1 MKLVHLSDL
10 HLGKRLNEFSLIEDQ
25 EDILNK
31 ILAIV
36 RAEAPDGVMIAGD
49 VYDKAVP
56 SAEAVAL
63 FDRFLVGLAELTPHI
78 FVISGN
84 HDSPERIAFAAH
96 LLSRAGIHLS
106 PVYDGRVRPVELTD
120 EFGTAAVYLL
130 PFIKPAHVRRV
141 FPEET
146 IDTYTDA
153 LGAAVAHLELDQR
166 KRNILVTHQFVTGAA
181 RSESEEISVGGADN
195 VDGAVF
201 APFDYVALGH
211 LHGPQNV
218 GSSRIRYCGTPLKYS
233 FSEASQYKSVTVAEL
248 GEKGDLTLHTVPL
261 TPRHDMRVIQGT
273 FAQLT
278 AENSDAAGE
287 REDYLHIILTDEED
301 VPEALGRLRLVYPN
315 ILKLSYD
322 NTRTRTSQSVDRAQR
337 VAQKSPLELFE
348 ELYETQNNQPMSQE
362 QRDFAQ
368 RLIEQLREE
377 DA

>member
-1 MKLVHLSDL
+1 MKLIHLSDL
-10 HLGKRLNEFSLIEDQ
+10 HLSKRVGEVSMLEDQ
-25 EDILNK
+25 AYILDRVLDIVDG
-31 ILAIV
+31 AG
-36 RAEAPDGVMIAGD
+36 PDALLIAGD
-49 VYDKAVP
+49 VYDKSVP
-56 SAEAVAL
+56 SAEAVTL
-63 FDRFLVGLAELTPHI
+63 FDDFLCRLARRKLPVL
-78 FVISGN
+78 VISGN
-84 HDSPERIAFAAH
+84 HDSPERLAFG
-96 LLSRAGIHLS
+96 SRLMEGARVYLS
-106 PVYDGRVRPVELTD
+106 PVYDGNVKPITLTD
-120 EFGTAAVYLL
+120 EHGPVDFWLL
-130 PFIKPAHVRRV
+130 PFLKPAHLRR
-141 FPEET
+141 FYPEET
-146 IDTYTDA
+146 IDSYTDA
-153 LGAAVAHLELDQR
+153 VGAAIAHMNIDPSR
-166 KRNILVTHQFVTGAA
+166 RNVLLCHQFVTGAA
-181 RSESEEISVGGADN
+181 TCESEELIVGGTDN
-195 VDGAVF
+195 VDAAVF
-201 APFDYVALGH
+201 DGFDYVALGH

-248 GEKGDLTLHTVPL
+248 GEKGDLTLYTVPL

-348 ELYETQNNQPMSQE
+348 ELYETQINQPMSQE

>member
-10 HLGKRLNEFSLIEDQ
+10 HLGKRLNEFSLMEDQ

-36 RAEAPDGVMIAGD
+36 RAETPDGVMIAGD

-63 FDRFLVGLAELTPHI
+63 FDRFLVGLAELTPHV

-146 IDTYTDA
+146 IDT
-153 LGAAVAHLELDQR
+153 
-166 KRNILVTHQFVTGAA
+166 
-181 RSESEEISVGGADN
+181 
-195 VDGAVF
+195 
-201 APFDYVALGH
+201 
-211 LHGPQNV
+211 
-218 GSSRIRYCGTPLKYS
+218 
-233 FSEASQYKSVTVAEL
+233 
-248 GEKGDLTLHTVPL
+248 
-261 TPRHDMRVIQGT
+261 
-273 FAQLT
+273 
-278 AENSDAAGE
+278 
-287 REDYLHIILTDEED
+287 
-301 VPEALGRLRLVYPN
+301 
-315 ILKLSYD
+315 
-322 NTRTRTSQSVDRAQR
+322 
-337 VAQKSPLELFE
+337 
-348 ELYETQNNQPMSQE
+348 
-362 QRDFAQ
+362 
-368 RLIEQLREE
+368 
-377 DA
+377 

>member
-1 MKLVHLSDL
+1 MKLLHLSDL

-36 RAEAPDGVMIAGD
+36 RAEAPEGVMIAGD

-56 SAEAVAL
+56 SAEAVGL

-84 HDSPERIAFAAH
+84 HDSPERIAFASR
-96 LLSRAGIHLS
+96 LLSRTGIHLS

-130 PFIKPAHVRRV
+130 PFVKPAHVRRV
-141 FPEET
+141 FPEEA

-211 LHGPQNV
+211 LHSPQSC
-218 GSSRIRYCGTPLKYS
+218 GEPKLRYCGTPLKYS
-233 FSEASQYKSVTVAEL
+233 FSEAGDHKSVTVVEL
-248 GEKGDLTLHTVPL
+248 GEKGDLRLRTVPL
-261 TPRHDMRVIQGT
+261 TPLRDMVELRGSFET
-273 FAQLT
+273 LT
-278 AENSDAAGE
+278 AAEFYAGK
-287 REDYLHIILTDEED
+287 REDYVHITLTDEQD
-301 VPEALGRLRLVYPN
+301 IPDALGKLRSVYHN
-315 ILKLSYD
+315 LMKLDYD
-322 NTRTRTSQSVDRAQR
+322 NARTRATGQIEAPSQALR
-337 VAQKSPLELFE
+337 SPLALFA
-348 ELYETQNNQPMSQE
+348 ELYEQQNNQPMSPQQRTFLEELIAKEQE
-362 QRDFAQ
+362 A
-368 RLIEQLREE
+368 
-377 DA
+377 

>member
-10 HLGKRLNEFSLIEDQ
+10 HLGKRLNKFSLMEDQ

-211 LHGPQNV
+211 LHSPQSC
-218 GSSRIRYCGTPLKYS
+218 GAPKLRYCGTPLKYS
-233 FSEASQYKSVTVAEL
+233 FSEAGDRKSVTVAEL
-248 GEKGDLTLHTVPL
+248 REKGDLRLRTVPL
-261 TPRHDMRVIQGT
+261 TPLRDMVELRGSFEAV
-273 FAQLT
+273 T
-278 AENSDAAGE
+278 AAEFYAGK
-287 REDYLHIILTDEED
+287 REDYVHITLTDEQD
-301 VPEALGRLRLVYPN
+301 IPDALGKLRAVYHN
-315 ILKLSYD
+315 LMKLDYD
-322 NTRTRTSQSVDRAQR
+322 NARTRATGRIEAPGQALR
-337 VAQKSPLELFE
+337 SPLALFA
-348 ELYETQNNQPMSQE
+348 ELYEQQNNQPMSPQQRTFLEELLAKEQE
-362 QRDFAQ
+362 A
-368 RLIEQLREE
+368 
-377 DA
+377 

>member
-63 FDRFLVGLAELTPHI
+63 FERFLVGLAELTPHV

-106 PVYDGRVRPVELTD
+106 PVYDGCVRPVELTD

-211 LHGPQNV
+211 LHSPQSC
-218 GSSRIRYCGTPLKYS
+218 GAPKLRYCGTPLKYS
-233 FSEASQYKSVTVAEL
+233 FSEAGDRKSVTVAEL
-248 GEKGDLTLHTVPL
+248 REKGDLRLRTVPL
-261 TPRHDMRVIQGT
+261 TPLRDMVELRGSFEAV
-273 FAQLT
+273 T
-278 AENSDAAGE
+278 AAEFYAGK
-287 REDYLHIILTDEED
+287 REDYVHITLTDEQD
-301 VPEALGRLRLVYPN
+301 IPDDLG
-315 ILKLSYD
+315 KLSAKSQYLRKLDYD
-322 NTRTRTSQSVDRAQR
+322 NARTRATGRIAAPGQALR
-337 VAQKSPLELFE
+337 SPLALFA
-348 ELYETQNNQPMSQE
+348 ELYEQQNNQPMSPQQRTFLEELLAKEQE
-362 QRDFAQ
+362 A
-368 RLIEQLREE
+368 
-377 DA
+377 